1 MKGYN
6 NPHNYHKQN
15 NSYIKKK
22 NNDFNTITHNNEK
35 QNYNIIKEIETYPL
49 ELFINL
55 LNKTMKKTKT
65 NITKSL
71 NPKRQISIEKLIKI
85 KKNFN
90 ISNKIIHLYRKI
102 NKNKEEF

>member
-1 MKGYN
+1 MKGLNYN
-6 NPHNYHKQN
+6 YQKNN
-15 NSYIKKK
+15 NSQLKK
-22 NNDFNTITHNNEK
+22 NYYFNTIKNQKN

-71 NPKRQISIEKLIKI
+71 NPKRQI
-85 KKNFN
+85 
-90 ISNKIIHLYRKI
+90 
-102 NKNKEEF
+102 